1 MDLELRPGLADSLG
15 RRGEEGQLGEE
26 LIEGGMS
33 VSPASRKS
41 SPLLRRVTAG
51 LGAACSRTFP

>member
-1 MDLELRPGLADSLG
+1 MTGRSGGVVDLELALWLEESLG

-33 VSPASRKS
+33 VSPASGKS
-41 SPLLRRVTAG
+41 SALLR
-51 LGAACSRTFP
+51 